1 MAFRRLAIFVAISA
15 AAGAAAA
22 RLHWGGGASRA
33 AQTLQ
38 KSTRASSR
46 PGPTAEEILR
56 AFKKVKTPAMS
67 SGSDPEALEKFQKEL
82 EVGLGKRNALALE
95 LATRFPNH
103 PKAADFMWIRWCNK
117 TNFSHATAEVV
128 RETEESIAKSP
139 SPRMRDTARAAR
151 AMTGLQIPGIDAAK
165 RTVWVLD
172 AADAKDVAV
181 EVVPD
186 LLESL
191 AIQFDVEPA
200 SQKRLLEKAA

>member
-22 RLHWGGGASRA
+22 RLHWGGAASRA
-33 AQTLQ
+33 AQSHP
-38 KSTRASSR
+38 KSARAASHSASSR
-46 PGPTAEEILR
+46 PDPTAEQIVV

-95 LATRFPNH
+95 LATRYPNQ

-117 TNFSHATAEVV
+117 TNFSHETAEVV

-139 SPRMRDTARAAR
+139 SARMRDTARAAR
-151 AMTGLQIPGIDAAK
+151 AMTGLQISGIDPAK
-165 RTVWVLD
+165 RTAWVLD
-172 AADAKDVAV
+172 AADAKD
-181 EVVPD
+181 
-186 LLESL
+186 
-191 AIQFDVEPA
+191 
-200 SQKRLLEKAA
+200 